1 MKNIDIIIPTRNR
14 YEKLC
19 RCLDSIPKT
28 MRDIKISV
36 IIVCDGD
43 NETANKLMEHNDG
56 LITRIS
62 VVRDHRGSVYCRNL
76 ITQITEDALL
86 YATDDIEF
94 KEGAIEAAV
103 RAMHKYFPDEDGV
116 IGFNQVNA
124 KSFSP
129 AGVALVGQKFL
140 LRYPN
145 RKLFYPKYFHFSCQ
159 EIERLGKKLKRIK
172 LEKKAQLLHYH
183 PAKNLSERD
192 TTHTEARRYRMK
204 DKQISGHRR
213 ANKIIWGDN
222 NGIT

>member
-1 MKNIDIIIPTRNR
+1 MEKIDIIIPTRNR

-19 RCLDSIPKT
+19 RCLDSIPKSVLK
-28 MRDIKISV
+28 IKIRV
-36 IIVCDGD
+36 IVICDGD
-43 NETANKLMEHNDG
+43 NETAKKLMKHNDG

-62 VVRDHRGSVYCRNL
+62 IVRNHRGSVYCRNL
-76 ITQITEDALL
+76 ATQATEDALI

-103 RAMHKYFPDEDGV
+103 KAMHKYFPDEDGV

-124 KSFSP
+124 KSFSI

-172 LEKKAQLLHYH
+172 LEEKATLLHYH

-192 TTHTEARRYRMK
+192 TTHTEARRDRIK
-204 DKQISGHRR
+204 DKLISSQRR

-222 NGIT
+222 NES